1 MLPGDTV
8 ATQSEPAHIMGQPS
22 ETAPPRVRSGVT
34 EVHPLEHGVGN
45 TQNNPSSGRGKT
57 SPGHSGRTTEVGARC
72 FPPTKRVGGDPG
84 RLSVPALLCVEKWA
98 VARGDPGRLC
108 TRGGEGGV
116 EGGARVTYS
125 WVVGPRSGRRARQ
138 LGWRGRGGGARVLIG
153 ARTERQAV

>member
-8 ATQSEPAHIMGQPS
+8 ATQSEPAHIKGQLS

-34 EVHPLEHGVGN
+34 EVHPLEHGVGS

-57 SPGHSGRTTEVGARC
+57 SPGHSGRATEVGARC

-84 RLSVPALLCVEKWA
+84 RLSMPALLCVEKWA

-108 TRGGEGGV
+108 PRGGGGGV
-116 EGGARVTYS
+116 EGSA
-125 WVVGPRSGRRARQ
+125 
-138 LGWRGRGGGARVLIG
+138 RGRAYLR
-153 ARTERQAV
+153 